1 MARQTITPI
10 VAPGRYPTDGVEGT
24 PTVAIVADKEQFALT
39 GKEILIAYN
48 IDATDPSTVTITSVA
63 DPKTGRL
70 GHITTDSIPA
80 GKFHV
85 YGPFAQEGW
94 MQTDGMLYF
103 EASSTDIIYFVI
115 RIPA

>member
-10 VAPGRYPTDGVEGT
+10 VAPGRYPSDGVEGT
-24 PTVAIVADKEQFALT
+24 PTAAITADKEQFALT
-39 GKEILIAYN
+39 GKEILIAFN
-48 IDATDPSTVTITSVA
+48 EHATDAATVTVTSVA

-70 GHITTDSIPA
+70 GHITADSIPA

-94 MQTDGMLYF
+94 MQSDGMLYF
-103 EASSTDIIYFVI
+103 EASATSILYFVV
-115 RIPA
+115 RIPS